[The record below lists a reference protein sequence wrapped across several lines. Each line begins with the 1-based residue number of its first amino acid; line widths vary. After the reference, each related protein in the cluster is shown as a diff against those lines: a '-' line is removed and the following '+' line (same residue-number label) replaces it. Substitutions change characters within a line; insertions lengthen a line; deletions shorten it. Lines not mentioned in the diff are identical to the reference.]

1 MSILNINQKYLK
13 NFEYDLNY
21 GSESTRYF
29 NDEIMIKILNK
40 DCLLD
45 DRQQIIELLH
55 NFNHDNIVKLYD
67 DVYEKNMFVGYTMK
81 YLKGYMHFDK
91 FQKSNTSFNKRKE
104 IIMKIASI
112 FDYFDKM
119 NFAFHDIHKRNI
131 LIKDDDVKLIDLDG
145 GVLYGYVN
153 GNIDFDTSLKNEKK
167 SLSRFLLS
175 TLYSVS
181 ENELLDT
188 RDRKKD
194 YKLLISML
202 PKYLKGFYE
211 YTLNDEYS
219 IYYGITESLNNID
232 ENLYEESYNLIKN
245 RFH

>member
-1 MSILNINQKYLK
+1 
-13 NFEYDLNY
+13 
-21 GSESTRYF
+21 
-29 NDEIMIKILNK
+29 
-40 DCLLD
+40 
-45 DRQQIIELLH
+45 
-55 NFNHDNIVKLYD
+55 
-67 DVYEKNMFVGYTMK
+67 
-81 YLKGYMHFDK
+81 
-91 FQKSNTSFNKRKE
+91 
-104 IIMKIASI
+104 
-112 FDYFDKM
+112 M

-245 RFH
+245 RLH